1 MMSKRALCQ
10 LAKALEGLP
19 VLGCLEGRPAARA
32 GIRYGDVL
40 LSVNGRRTK
49 NFVDYLEARD
59 LCPVGMDVVVFRDG
73 VECELSLPFDD
84 ADSSPDTAALLAEL
98 AAKRLGPTLLNFP
111 KPEVS

>member
-10 LAKALEGLP
+10 LAKVLEGLP
-19 VLGCLEGRPAARA
+19 VLGCLDGRPAARA

-59 LCPVGMDVVVFRDG
+59 LCADGMEVVVFRNG
-73 VECELSLPFDD
+73 EECHLSLPFDRGET
-84 ADSSPDTAALLAEL
+84 SPDTAALLAEL
-98 AAKRLGPTLLNFP
+98 AAKRLDPLMLDET
-111 KPEVS
+111 KPEAS